1 MARATSREIVGAN
14 AYATAADFERIFTE
28 DMSGLYLLAFL
39 LAGNGDRAEECFV
52 AAIGESTKG
61 KRVFKEWA
69 RSWARRS
76 VIQNAIRLIVPRQ
89 QTESASRNH
98 AVARAID
105 DVPLVLRAEVS
116 AIVELTTLERFVFVM
131 SVLERYS
138 DQDCSLL
145 LGCGRRQVTAARAR
159 ALQQLRGL
167 MILQK
172 TETDAGSTLHEN
184 PLELT
189 IVRYFATQASTRG
202 VSHDAVLLP

>member
-1 MARATSREIVGAN
+1 MARANNREIAGN
-14 AYATAADFERIFTE
+14 DAYATTADFKQIFIE

-39 LAGNGDRAEECFV
+39 LAGGGDRAEECFV
-52 AAIGESTKG
+52 AAIGESAKG

-76 VIQNAIRLIVPRQ
+76 VIQSAIRLIVPRQ
-89 QTESASRNH
+89 QSERTRRDH
-98 AVARAID
+98 AVARAIHD
-105 DVPLVLRAEVS
+105 LPLVLRAEVS

-145 LGCGRRQVTAARAR
+145 LGCARRQVTAARAR

-167 MILQK
+167 MLLHK
-172 TETDAGSTLHEN
+172 NETDAGSALHED

-189 IVRYFATQASTRG
+189 IARYFATQVGTTSL
-202 VSHDAVLLP
+202 SHDAL